1 MGMKWRLVAL
11 ALLATVWLP
20 TDVATAQQESA
31 RLSASVGIE
40 GWVSGDEPMTVRANI
55 DADLLVVGILRVSYG
70 GAVTEV
76 AVDVPAGGSKT
87 YDVLLRS
94 AFRNGSV
101 QVALFDADGQRL
113 ASQSLRP
120 QIADDEV
127 IVGVAGD
134 SGLTTTLSA
143 LQTSIDGLSITA
155 LDIPES
161 LQRADLEALGYL
173 VSRDVDET
181 TWDWVF
187 DGGRLV
193 TTRGE
198 LSESPLS
205 LEPIGTV
212 PGTDLEWYSAGSSG
226 EVYLLDGVSASEDWT
241 RVIRPLPL
249 DLIPNDQWG
258 SPEGSLVQAATN
270 SGDAGLANLPWLPF
284 AMVAYLLLIGP
295 VNLTV
300 LKRMKRRELAWVTI
314 PALATIAV
322 LGFWV
327 SGRQRLDVTST
338 RHATVVVAGDQPYQR
353 SMFVLAAGNA
363 GAFSVAVPSAE
374 RYAVSDAFTAFGGSV
389 GTTSAGTVSAEGV
402 DWQLPQLGVGAVE
415 TWQPADGSMTVD
427 ASFDGDTPVLG
438 VTNDT
443 GFDIEHWGAVING
456 NVHVAQQALGSGQSG
471 SLRTNAA
478 VAGWQGATFGD
489 VLVEQRQIWDESGWQ
504 VISPM
509 GYAAQGE
516 YSPGDSFVFGV
527 STSTRREVVVNGAT
541 QSVDGPT
548 VWTTPFSTDDFPRG
562 ESTGAVIGVG
572 DWRHIEASQGN
583 LWIETDRIVT
593 SYDVP
598 VDATELQLR
607 VSANFGAI
615 GELELWNWSTG
626 AFDAAGLGQA
636 FDSATYRSGTGEVI
650 ARIHAAQ
657 NGEPPYP
664 QAISVEWER
673 EA

>member
-1 MGMKWRLVAL
+1 
-11 ALLATVWLP
+11 
-20 TDVATAQQESA
+20 
-31 RLSASVGIE
+31 
-40 GWVSGDEPMTVRANI
+40 
-55 DADLLVVGILRVSYG
+55 
-70 GAVTEV
+70 
-76 AVDVPAGGSKT
+76 
-87 YDVLLRS
+87 
-94 AFRNGSV
+94 
-101 QVALFDADGQRL
+101 
-113 ASQSLRP
+113 
-120 QIADDEV
+120 
-127 IVGVAGD
+127 
-134 SGLTTTLSA
+134 
-143 LQTSIDGLSITA
+143 
-155 LDIPES
+155 
-161 LQRADLEALGYL
+161 
-173 VSRDVDET
+173 
-181 TWDWVF
+181 
-187 DGGRLV
+187 
-193 TTRGE
+193 
-198 LSESPLS
+198 
-205 LEPIGTV
+205 
-212 PGTDLEWYSAGSSG
+212 
-226 EVYLLDGVSASEDWT
+226 
-241 RVIRPLPL
+241 
-249 DLIPNDQWG
+249 
-258 SPEGSLVQAATN
+258 
-270 SGDAGLANLPWLPF
+270 
-284 AMVAYLLLIGP
+284 
-295 VNLTV
+295 
-300 LKRMKRRELAWVTI
+300 
-314 PALATIAV
+314 
-322 LGFWV
+322 
-327 SGRQRLDVTST
+327 
-338 RHATVVVAGDQPYQR
+338 
-353 SMFVLAAGNA
+353 
-363 GAFSVAVPSAE
+363 
-374 RYAVSDAFTAFGGSV
+374 
-389 GTTSAGTVSAEGV
+389 
-402 DWQLPQLGVGAVE
+402 
-415 TWQPADGSMTVD
+415 MTVD